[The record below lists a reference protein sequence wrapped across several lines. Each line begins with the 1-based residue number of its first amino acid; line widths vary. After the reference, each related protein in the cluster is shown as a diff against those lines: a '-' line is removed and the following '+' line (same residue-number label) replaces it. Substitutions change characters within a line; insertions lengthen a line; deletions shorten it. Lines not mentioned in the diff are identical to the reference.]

1 MTATG
6 GGSAPS
12 IGAVGTSYNHGSFS
26 TGEDGSAVIFVGAIR
41 DQSKRNQWSGF
52 IFLGASGTVYKDQV
66 LTKNLAVESGKTLTI
81 PENTRLT
88 VAEGVTLTNNG
99 TMYDN
104 GIVVNDGVVADNGAI
119 HCKVTKN
126 LSYLT
131 ADNGVGYITQG
142 TEYSTRLTA
151 TNGRLL
157 PQKIAVSVG
166 GKTLAA
172 GDSTYSYD
180 PVTGTLT
187 IHKAAVTGAITIT
200 AAGAIPIDKV
210 DVTITLP
217 FGGLPFDTKA
227 ACETEGV
234 EGVRLYWTD
243 SEDNPVSGDARYYP
257 WRYKAHM
264 TMVPKEGYILTVST
278 KVSVNN
284 EGAEKR
290 SARCRRRHEG

>member
-12 IGAVGTSYNHGSFS
+12 IGAGGTSYNHGSFS

-41 DQSKRNQWSGF
+41 DQSKRNQWSGI

-66 LTKNLAVESGKTLTI
+66 LTKNLTVESGKTLTI

-126 LSYLT
+126 LSY
-131 ADNGVGYITQG
+131 ITQG

-157 PQKIAVSVG
+157 PQKNRRLCG
-166 GKTLAA
+166 RQ
-172 GDSTYSYD
+172 D
-180 PVTGTLT
+180 
-187 IHKAAVTGAITIT
+187 
-200 AAGAIPIDKV
+200 
-210 DVTITLP
+210 
-217 FGGLPFDTKA
+217 
-227 ACETEGV
+227 ACG
-234 EGVRLYWTD
+234 
-243 SEDNPVSGDARYYP
+243 
-257 WRYKAHM
+257 WRQH
-264 TMVPKEGYILTVST
+264 LFL
-278 KVSVNN
+278 
-284 EGAEKR
+284 
-290 SARCRRRHEG
+290 